1 MFSRRMKI
9 DTRAFIFVGILFFLS
24 SCGQKSPGLQEGAIS
39 PDQMLFENGMK
50 YMDKGQVVKAR
61 LTFQTLIS
69 SYPEGENTP
78 HAFFAIA
85 DSYYKEAGAANLLH
99 AEAQYK
105 DFIIF
110 YPFHEMADDAQM
122 KIVALNVKLMK
133 SPDRDSSYAKRAE
146 IELKEFLE
154 NYPESELALT
164 AGEFLRQVEENRAHG
179 IQGVGNFY
187 FRKGSYLASE
197 SRYKE
202 VISEYPNYS
211 QLGVSLY
218 RLGTS
223 LESLGRIEEASV
235 YYARVAAEFPFS
247 IHSEDAEKKLIL
259 LEKPVPPV
267 DVVAAERNKANQV
280 EEEGFSLNP
289 MKPIREVVDFFT
301 GGEDIYEIAKR
312 RAEEKAGDQ
321 SEQITAREP

>member
-1 MFSRRMKI
+1 MFSRRMNI
-9 DTRAFIFVGILFFLS
+9 GIRAFIFVWILFFLS

-39 PDQMLFENGMK
+39 PDQMLFEHGMK
-50 YMDKGQVVKAR
+50 YMDKGQLIKAR

-78 HAFFAIA
+78 DAFFAIA
-85 DSYYKEAGAANLLH
+85 DSYYKEAGVQNLLH

-110 YPFHEMADDAQM
+110 YPLHEMADDAQM
-122 KIVALNVKLMK
+122 KIVALNVRLMK

-164 AGEFLRQVEENRAHG
+164 ASEFLRQVGENRAHG

-202 VISEYPNYS
+202 VITEYPNYS
-211 QLGVSLY
+211 RLDVSLY
-218 RLGTS
+218 RLGNS

-235 YYARVAAEFPFS
+235 YYARLAAEFPFS
-247 IHSEDAEKKLIL
+247 AHSEDAEKKLIL
-259 LEKPVPPV
+259 LEKSVPPV
-267 DVVAAERNKANQV
+267 NVVAAERNKANQMK
-280 EEEGFSLNP
+280 EEGFSLNP
-289 MKPIREVVDFFT
+289 MKPIRGVVDFFT
-301 GGEDIYEIAKR
+301 GGEDVYEVAKR
-312 RAEEKAGDQ
+312 RAQEKAGDQ

>member
-1 MFSRRMKI
+1 MFSRQMKI
-9 DTRAFIFVGILFFLS
+9 GIRAFIFVWILFFLS

-39 PDQMLFENGMK
+39 PDQMLFENGTK
-50 YMDKGQVVKAR
+50 YMDKGQVIKAR

-78 HAFFAIA
+78 SAFFAIA
-85 DSYYKEAGAANLLH
+85 DSYYKEAGREKLLH

-105 DFIIF
+105 DFMIF
-110 YPFHEMADDAQM
+110 YPLHEMADDAQM
-122 KIVALNVKLMK
+122 KIVALNVRLMK
-133 SPDRDSSYAKRAE
+133 SPDRDPSYAKRAE
-146 IELKEFLE
+146 IELKNFLD

-164 AGEFLRQVEENRAHG
+164 ASEFLRQVEENRAQS

-187 FRKGSYLASE
+187 FRKASYLASE

-202 VISEYPNYS
+202 VITEYPNYS
-211 QLGVSLY
+211 RLDVSLY
-218 RLGTS
+218 RLGSS

-247 IHSEDAEKKLIL
+247 VHSEDAEKKLVL
-259 LEKPVPPV
+259 LEKPVPPI
-267 DVVAAERNKANQV
+267 DVVAAERNKANQI
-280 EEEGFSLNP
+280 EDEGFSLNP

-301 GGEDIYEIAKR
+301 GGEDVYEVAKR
-312 RAEEKAGDQ
+312 RAQEKARDQ
-321 SEQITAREP
+321 SEQIAAREP